1 MTRKYRSDAMVSIH
15 ETMETLHEVHAIDK
29 QTMRRF
35 DDACL
40 TPVRALSPKPIKAL
54 LEQEHVTCGQQRCK
68 RRA

>member
-1 MTRKYRSDAMVSIH
+1 MVSMH

-54 LEQEHVTCGQQRCK
+54 MEQEHVTCG
-68 RRA
+68 